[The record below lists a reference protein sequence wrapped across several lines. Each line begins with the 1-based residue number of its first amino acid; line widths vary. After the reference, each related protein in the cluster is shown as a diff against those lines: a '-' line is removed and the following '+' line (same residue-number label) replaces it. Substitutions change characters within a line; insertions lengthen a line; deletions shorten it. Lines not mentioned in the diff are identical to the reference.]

1 MKSVAVALL
10 ALTLSGAAW
19 AQPGPTGGT
28 GGFTPTDRN
37 DEESLESTSQPANG
51 ERLIC
56 RRVDTGGPSRMN
68 RRRVCRT
75 AAEWRASQRS

>member
-1 MKSVAVALL
+1 MKSVTVALL
-10 ALTLSGAAW
+10 ALAFPVAALG
-19 AQPGPTGGT
+19 QPGSTVET
-28 GGFTPTDRN
+28 GGFTPTHRN
-37 DEESLESTSQPANG
+37 DEQQLESSAQPANG

-75 AAEWRASQRS
+75 AAEWRALQRS